1 MIELPKPE
9 RTLDIKELERAR
21 KLPLA
26 VSISSEGKTAVYVVD
41 GLKTDDFFR
50 AVGSAID
57 IMGPSKEKMEEALK
71 KYGREIDSHVLKL
84 SSGFP
89 AEMHYSSNFSFEMY
103 RVKL

>member
-21 KLPLA
+21 ELPLA
-26 VSISSEGKTAVYVVD
+26 VSINSNGKTAVYIVD
-41 GLKTDDFFR
+41 VQKTGDFFSS
-50 AVGSAID
+50 VGSAID
-57 IMGPSKEKMEEALK
+57 VMGPSKEKMEEALK
-71 KYGREIDSHVLKL
+71 KYGKEIKESVLTDSV
-84 SSGFP
+84 GFP